1 MKKLFAAVLIA
12 AISVASLTFLVQ
24 SQSAKE
30 NNDVSSLALML
41 PESDVILAVD
51 MNKTLNVVGPSLMNG
66 DGKKIENLKKLMKSL
81 ENMIGVNPY
90 EINQVVAGIKLPAA
104 DEKDFLSNL
113 DYTVILR
120 TAHSNNVLL
129 EDWSKKID
137 AIEAF
142 NVEKQP
148 TENYFDAFKSFRYHK
163 LSKTETEK
171 ITKLNKEFDE
181 ILKKTNDINSLL
193 KQVPKSARS
202 VKLYK
207 DSVKKNKV
215 LIDAISR
222 YQTLLKQD
230 SDIKTLHD
238 SAIKMQNRWYEISLD
253 DPKRA
258 DKLAVILKE
267 AKAFYP
273 NYRAKTANVAKIETL
288 LELSDKEF
296 YEKLSKKNFGLLTYD
311 EKQTPND
318 MMKEKLDE
326 IFDTLDNFSTAKPNV
341 GLRLVSNNL
350 QRLEDTMSIRLKVLD
365 EMFPLTEV
373 YEDDTIPAAPAK
385 SLSKTIKEN
394 AKISEVNGKR
404 LITIDYDKI
413 DFWNPDFEDENTE
426 VVKSSETKIKDTKNE
441 VKTVPN
447 ANANTEVRIAPN
459 ANINANIGTNINAN
473 TIGIIKDKDEK
484 KDKKKEMFAVGYLDD
499 TTMVVGF
506 ESGIRAMLNRKTDYK
521 NPKAA
526 EMINSF
532 KNPLIAFATNTK
544 VFQNLAKTAVG
555 QEKDKKETPVDKFFN
570 DVNIF
575 GSVEYDADSEATN
588 DLIMS
593 LGFTKNNV
601 EAIFK
606 DEKDEAEST
615 VFELGEYE
623 FGKEIFYDLLNTL
636 KAYKA
641 SMSFKFEKKKL
652 AALIESTPQIIQDAR
667 MQNGKDKTA
676 EKVKVQSLQ
685 NIGELLVSP
694 NFYANL
700 FGTITKKGKK

>member
-12 AISVASLTFLVQ
+12 AIAVTSLTFLVQ
-24 SQSAKE
+24 PQSARE

-51 MNKTLNVVGPSLMNG
+51 MNKTLNVVGPSLMNQ

-90 EINQVVAGIKLPAA
+90 EINQVVAGIKLPSSE
-104 DEKDFLSNL
+104 EKDILGNL

-148 TENYFDAFKSFRYHK
+148 TEKYFTAFKLFRYHK
-163 LSKTETEK
+163 LGKEETEK

-181 ILKKTNDINSLL
+181 ILKKTNDINGLL

-207 DSVKKNKV
+207 DSVKKNKI

-230 SDIKTLHD
+230 SDIKSLHD
-238 SAIKMQNRWYEISLD
+238 SAIKLQNRWYEINLD
-253 DPKRA
+253 DPKRGE
-258 DKLAVILKE
+258 KLTVILKE

-288 LELSDKEF
+288 LNLSDREF

-318 MMKEKLDE
+318 MMKEKLNE
-326 IFDTLDNFSTAKPNV
+326 ILDTLDNFSTAKPNI
-341 GLRLVSNNL
+341 GLKLVSNNL

-373 YEDDTIPAAPAK
+373 YEDDTIPAAPTR

-441 VKTVPN
+441 IKTFPN
-447 ANANTEVRIAPN
+447 SNANTEVKIAPN
-459 ANINANIGTNINAN
+459 ANINANINAN
-473 TIGIIKDKDEK
+473 TIGIVKDKDEK
-484 KDKKKEMFAVGYLDD
+484 KDKKKEMFAIGYFDE

-506 ESGIRAMLNRKTDYK
+506 ESGIRTMLNRKTDYK

-526 EMINSF
+526 EMLNSF

-544 VFQNLAKTAVG
+544 VFENLAKTVVG
-555 QEKDKKETPVDKFFN
+555 TEKDKKETPVDKFFK
-570 DVNIF
+570 DINIF

-593 LGFTKNNV
+593 LGFTKNKV

-606 DEKDEAEST
+606 DDKDEAEST
-615 VFELGEYE
+615 IFELGEYE

-652 AALIESTPQIIQDAR
+652 AALVESAPQIIQDAR
-667 MQNGKDKTA
+667 LQNGRDKTVEKV

-685 NIGELLVSP
+685 NIGELLISP
-694 NFYANL
+694 NFYTNL
-700 FGTITKKGKK
+700 FETITKKGKK